1 MLIANTGQSLV
12 VMNLRTGEQ
21 VQLQPG
27 QRTPLDDSKIQYI
40 DDSFVLISLFNA
52 GVLVAYTD
60 AGAAYPGFPTTANPA
75 DSKRIPPVDADYAA
89 AVVGAAALRP
99 TGNDDAARIVEYVSD
114 MAADGREAVIG
125 AGDFIIGSPMVWRS
139 QKTNAKWGGQGI
151 GLRVSGQGAGNT
163 RFLWA
168 PASPTDYMIT
178 INAPVSASIARRNYL
193 TEIGGFSWVRAPG
206 GVEVASGTVSGSCFA
221 AIPSAAG
228 EVLHTAKLRDIFM
241 DGFQYGIT
249 LSDVTLC
256 EIDALWAAEFG
267 VAIRAGYNI
276 DLLKVRNSMFG
287 CEQFG
292 TTYRNSAVVYQNG
305 FNDGINPVGA
315 YEDNVEFEQVWFMK
329 LGKVFEL
336 GSNLGIKGLRV
347 NKCYFEDVKRYLHAL
362 GTSGQVNAEFV
373 GCKFSKQNTNDV
385 TQTDPTL
392 ANYEAK
398 IQFDGDVA
406 VTGGVTPYLTI
417 EDCIADYVQGAN
429 AWVSFNS
436 RIGRVFWKNNYMRS
450 SASFGHVRCIRN
462 GYATWRAL
470 PNDGVGQW
478 VLGDTDQG
486 GIGLLAGEPV
496 AVTATIAAGATY
508 NISQLSGNHFILT
521 LPDGDC
527 TINSL
532 AYSATPPSNL
542 VSPQSKVKLTLIVPV
557 SVAATRT
564 ITWGANMKMNA
575 GTLTYGTANQNQRC
589 TIMLEG
595 YAISGNG
602 LQLVSRDPVFV

>member
-1 MLIANTGQSLV
+1 MSGVSIATGVSALDVFNQSV
-12 VMNLRTGEQ
+12 AQNI
-21 VQLQPG
+21 VQA
-27 QRTPLDDSKIQYI
+27 
-40 DDSFVLISLFNA
+40 SLLN
-52 GVLVAYTD
+52 
-60 AGAAYPGFPTTANPA
+60 
-75 DSKRIPPVDADYAA
+75 
-89 AVVGAAALRP
+89 P
-99 TGNDDAARIVEYVSD
+99 TGNDDSSRIVQYVSD
-114 MAADGREAVIG
+114 MAASGKPALLG
-125 AGDFIIGSPMVWRS
+125 SGDFIVGSPMIWRS
-139 QKTNAKWGGQGI
+139 KEVLSKWGGQGI

-163 RFLWA
+163 RLLWTS
-168 PASPTDYMIT
+168 ASSTDRMIT
-178 INAPVSASIARRNYL
+178 VNAPTAAGIAKRNYL
-193 TEIGGFSWVRAPG
+193 TEIGGMSWIRAPG
-206 GVEVASGTVSGSCFA
+206 GVENPQGTVSGNCFSA
-221 AIPSAAG
+221 VPSSAG
-228 EVLHTAKLRDIFM
+228 EVWHTAKLRDIYM
-241 DGFQYGIT
+241 DGFQNGIT

-256 EIDALWAAEFG
+256 EIDALWATEFG
-267 VAIRAGYNI
+267 VAIRAGYNV
-276 DLLKVRNSMFG
+276 DLLKVRHSMFG
-287 CEQFG
+287 SEQFG
-292 TTYRNSAVVYQNG
+292 ASYRNSAIVYQNG

-315 YEDNVEFEQVWFMK
+315 YEDCIEFEQVWFMK

-336 GSNLGIKGLRV
+336 TSNLGIKGLRV

-362 GTSGQVNAEFV
+362 GTSGQVNAEFT
-373 GCKFSKQNTNDV
+373 GCKFSKQTTNDV

-406 VTGGVTPYLTI
+406 VTGGVTPYLTM
-417 EDCIADYVQGAN
+417 EDNIADYVQGAN

-436 RIGRVFWKNNYMRS
+436 RIGRIFWKNNYMRS
-450 SASFGHVRCIRN
+450 SSSFGHVRCIRN
-462 GYATWRAL
+462 GYATWRTL

-532 AYSATPPSNL
+532 AYSGTPPSNM
-542 VSPQSKVKLTLIVPV
+542 VSPQSKVKLTLIVPA

-564 ITWGANMKMNA
+564 ITWGANMKMNS
-575 GTLTYGTANQNQRC
+575 GTLTYGTADQNKRT
-589 TIMLEG
+589 TILLEG

-602 LQLVSRDPVFV
+602 LQLVSRDPTFI